1 MMSDETD
8 NPTPRIRMFTPTRR
22 ATDRQARRFRRGVY
36 LLPSMFT
43 LANMFSGYAC
53 IVYAMRGELEKA
65 APLIGLAIIVDMLDG
80 RVARMTGTT
89 SQFGVEFDSLADVIS
104 FGVAPAIMAFQWG
117 LQPLGRVGWAAGFV
131 FVAGA
136 AIRLARF
143 NIQTGSVDK
152 KYFVGL
158 PSPAAAAVPATTIF
172 LYPQGFRSPL
182 EALAVLA
189 LVIVPGLLMVS
200 TIRFYSFKTL
210 DLQSRRAYPVL
221 ALLALGLALLSAHEI
236 MLVVIS
242 YAYMMSGPVM
252 WAWSR
257 VRRHGHEEEAS
268 DSSHREA
275 DLHRRPPSPL
285 TRDRDRSST

>member
-22 ATDRQARRFRRGVY
+22 ATDRQARRFRRGAY

-152 KYFVGL
+152 KNFVGL

-221 ALLALGLALLSAHEI
+221 ALLALGLALLSAHEV
-236 MLVVIS
+236 MLVVLS
-242 YAYMMSGPVM
+242 YTYMMSGPVM

-257 VRRHGHEEEAS
+257 
-268 DSSHREA
+268 
-275 DLHRRPPSPL
+275 LHRHAPEEHQEVAAAKATPNSKL
-285 TRDRDRSST
+285 Q

>member
-1 MMSDETD
+1 VTLR
-8 NPTPRIRMFTPTRR
+8 PTLMFEQHERPSRIRAFTPLRR
-22 ATDRQARRFRRGVY
+22 ATDKPARRFRRGVY

-53 IVYAMRGELEKA
+53 IVYSMRGELEKA
-65 APLIGLAIIVDMLDG
+65 APLIGLAIIVDILDG
-80 RVARMTGTT
+80 RVARMTGST

-117 LQPLGRVGWAAGFV
+117 LTPLGRLGWAAGFV

-143 NIQTGSVDK
+143 NIQAGTVDK

-172 LYPQGFRSPL
+172 LYPEGFQSPL
-182 EALAVLA
+182 PALAVLA

-200 TIRFYSFKTL
+200 TVRFYSFKTL

-221 ALLALGLALLSAHEI
+221 ALLALGLAAITATYEI
-236 MLVVIS
+236 MLAVIA
-242 YAYMMSGPVM
+242 YAYLASGPIM

-257 VRRHGHEEEAS
+257 IRRGGVPEGTDQGHEEELA
-268 DSSHREA
+268 
-275 DLHRRPPSPL
+275 PK
-285 TRDRDRSST
+285 STTSTKI

>member
-1 MMSDETD
+1 MSDERHTRS
-8 NPTPRIRMFTPTRR
+8 RIRVFTPMRR
-22 ATDRQARRFRRGVY
+22 GTDRQARRFRRGAY

-65 APLIGLAIIVDMLDG
+65 APLIGLAVIVDMLDG

-89 SQFGVEFDSLADVIS
+89 SQFGIEFDSLADVIS

-117 LQPLGRVGWAAGFV
+117 LQPLGRIGWAAGFV

-143 NIQTGSVDK
+143 NIQTGSIDK

-172 LYPQGFRSPL
+172 LYPEGFRSPL
-182 EALAVLA
+182 AALAVLA

-200 TIRFYSFKTL
+200 TIRFYSFKT
-210 DLQSRRAYPVL
+210 P
-221 ALLALGLALLSAHEI
+221 
-236 MLVVIS
+236 
-242 YAYMMSGPVM
+242 
-252 WAWSR
+252 
-257 VRRHGHEEEAS
+257 
-268 DSSHREA
+268 
-275 DLHRRPPSPL
+275 
-285 TRDRDRSST
+285 

>member
-53 IVYAMRGELEKA
+53 IVYAMRGELERA

-80 RVARMTGTT
+80 
-89 SQFGVEFDSLADVIS
+89 VIS

-117 LQPLGRVGWAAGFV
+117 LHPLGRVGWAAGFI

-143 NIQTGSVDK
+143 NIQTGTVDK

-158 PSPAAAAVPATTIF
+158 PSPAAGAVPATTIYF
-172 LYPQGFRSPL
+172 YPEGFQSPL
-182 EALAVLA
+182 AALTVLA

-200 TIRFYSFKTL
+200 TFRFYSFKTL

-221 ALLALGLALLSAHEI
+221 ALLALGPALLSAHEI
-236 MLVVIS
+236 MLVAIA
-242 YAYMMSGPVM
+242 YAYMVSGPVM

-257 VRRHGHEEEAS
+257 VRRRHDEH
-268 DSSHREA
+268 
-275 DLHRRPPSPL
+275 DLATTVTARH
-285 TRDRDRSST
+285 DRSDDAAL

>member
-1 MMSDETD
+1 MKHDD
-8 NPTPRIRMFTPTRR
+8 NSHSRIRILTRPR
-22 ATDRQARRFRRGVY
+22 RQTDVRGRRFRRGVY

-43 LANMFSGYAC
+43 LANMFCGYAC
-53 IVYAMRGELEKA
+53 IVYSMRGELERA
-65 APLIGLAIIVDMLDG
+65 APLIGLAIVVDMLDG

-89 SQFGVEFDSLADVIS
+89 SAFGVEFDSLADIIS

-117 LQPLGRVGWAAGFV
+117 LHPLGRLGWAAGFV

-143 NIQTGSVDK
+143 NIQAGTVDK

-158 PSPAAAAVPATTIF
+158 PSPAAAAVPASTIF
-172 LYPQGFRSPL
+172 LYPQGFQSPL
-182 EALAVLA
+182 PALAVLA

-200 TIRFYSFKTL
+200 TVRFYSFKTL

-221 ALLALGLALLSAHEI
+221 ALLALGLALLAAHEI

-242 YAYMMSGPVM
+242 YAYLVSGLVM
-252 WAWSR
+252 WAWGR
-257 VRRHGHEEEAS
+257 LHHRQGQEEPQSEPATK
-268 DSSHREA
+268 R
-275 DLHRRPPSPL
+275 
-285 TRDRDRSST
+285 TKTI

>member
-1 MMSDETD
+1 MIEQPETK
-8 NPTPRIRMFTPTRR
+8 TSRIRAFTPARR
-22 ATDRQARRFRRGVY
+22 VSDKPARARRFRRGVY

-53 IVYAMRGELEKA
+53 IVYAMRGELERA

-80 RVARMTGTT
+80 RVARMTGST

-117 LQPLGRVGWAAGFV
+117 LHPLGRVGWAAGFV

-143 NIQTGSVDK
+143 NIQTGTVDK

-158 PSPAAAAVPATTIF
+158 PSPAAAAVPATTIYF
-172 LYPQGFRSPL
+172 YPEGFQSPL
-182 EALAVLA
+182 AALAVLA

-200 TIRFYSFKTL
+200 TFRFYSFKTV
-210 DLQSRRAYPVL
+210 DLHARRAYPVL
-221 ALLALGLALLSAHEI
+221 ALLALGLALIVGWHET
-236 MLVVIS
+236 MLLAIS
-242 YAYMMSGPVM
+242 YAYMTSGPVM

-257 VRRHGHEEEAS
+257 LRRRHEGHE
-268 DSSHREA
+268 
-275 DLHRRPPSPL
+275 DLV
-285 TRDRDRSST
+285 TKSTKLQEH

>member
-1 MMSDETD
+1 MTDEERT
-8 NPTPRIRMFTPTRR
+8 PPRIRVFTPTTRR
-22 ATDRQARRFRRGVY
+22 SSDKAARRFRRGVY
-36 LLPSMFT
+36 LLPSMLT

-89 SQFGVEFDSLADVIS
+89 SQFGIEFDSLADVIS

-117 LQPLGRVGWAAGFV
+117 LQPLGRLGWAAGFV

-152 KYFVGL
+152 KWFVGL

-182 EALAVLA
+182 EAVAVLA

-200 TIRFYSFKTL
+200 TIRFYSFKTV

-236 MLVVIS
+236 MLVVIA
-242 YAYMMSGPVM
+242 YAYMISGPVM

-257 VRRHGHEEEAS
+257 LHRHGQELENI
-268 DSSHREA
+268 
-275 DLHRRPPSPL
+275 
-285 TRDRDRSST
+285 STTKVATNTKV